1 MVIRKH
7 YAITVLNSENIHDM
21 NNIILKHADITM
33 QSSSHTYFD
42 NQPIDSTE
50 IVEDM
55 TFFQIDSEDEDSLD
69 KKFKKLTEE
78 LDQSITD
85 YAIRD
90 EDTGEMLVY
99 LKFVGQL
106 NIKFDNIKIIKKGT
120 YKKIDALK
128 SMPTDLGI
136 CKGYKPN
143 FRPMEGQQ
151 LENINNKP
159 ESIYLLCHSQE
170 NLMKLKDLM
179 YEEIMKIDS
188 NFELEFIQFGGE
200 DPEFNTKFN
209 CLDLD
214 RSKFILEDLEKKEDR
229 I

>member
-1 MVIRKH
+1 MAIIKH
-7 YAITVLNSENIHDM
+7 YAITVLDVENIHDM
-21 NNIILKHADITM
+21 NSIILNHADISLK
-33 QSSSHTYFD
+33 SSSHTYFD

-55 TFFQIDSEDEDSLD
+55 TFFQIDAEDEASLD
-69 KKFKKLTEE
+69 KKFKALTED
-78 LDQSITD
+78 LNQLTAD

-90 EDTGEMLVY
+90 EDTGAMLVY

-106 NIKFDNIKIIKKGT
+106 NIKFDNVEIIKEDT

-128 SMPTDLGI
+128 SLKTDFGI

-143 FRPMEGQQ
+143 FRVMEGQSIKG
-151 LENINNKP
+151 LNIKP

-214 RSKFILEDLEKKEDR
+214 RSKYILEDLENKK
-229 I
+229 